1 MGPGARIMPSLL
13 TSVLASLSI
22 RVGSFLVETRSPVR
36 TPGYH
41 ATGSVTAA
49 LRVDQ
54 VVQVEV
60 LELSLIEPL

>member
-1 MGPGARIMPSLL
+1 MPSLL
-13 TSVLASLSI
+13 PSVLASLSI
-22 RVGSFLVETRSPVR
+22 RVGSSLVETRSLMRSSV
-36 TPGYH
+36 YH

-60 LELSLIEPL
+60 LEWSLIEPF